1 MRSFF
6 WKLHRYVGLFLAP
19 VFAIILISGLFL
31 TMKPMLAP
39 TYSNMPLGDRAE
51 QAFQAV
57 QAAEQ
62 QGASISSFALDVDG
76 KRFWSVTDKKSP
88 LKAFSLENGELLGK
102 GGVSNEM
109 YGFMKKL
116 HKEIFINKIISEIA
130 AYAMAIMILVG
141 LIFMVRPQFR
151 KDLLSWH
158 NGLGV
163 WAWIVWAMLPITA
176 IMMTLHIGA
185 PKIKLNK
192 EAQKSVLK
200 IMQALNDENRLSEL
214 VAVDSMKGSTII
226 RLSENGQ
233 IKTVQLIQ
241 NEVSVPRNKNGQIEE
256 EIVILNDWQTLNTA
270 TYWPKVLHEGTWGG
284 KTSAIINFLAT
295 LGLLFFLFSGCYT
308 WLKRRMRQNAEAGQ
322 VLPIN
327 TTDKARFLVAY
338 ATQTGNAEK
347 LAKQTQKHLQQHNI
361 SADVASTAAVK
372 AEHLDGYENV
382 LLIVSTTGEGEL
394 PATAHALEKSL
405 LNSQLKQANVA
416 LLALGDKYFT
426 QFCGGGKKI
435 EAALKQ
441 AGAQFILP
449 TRLVSGKPFEDW
461 KTWLGELGQQFN
473 FPAPILEE
481 IISTDVA
488 TQATLIQRTRLD
500 KPEFNTREVG
510 ELLFRLPEN
519 ITFKGGDLMT
529 VTPPNSKTERTY
541 SIGSDSQDGNEVRL
555 TVGLNTFLDS
565 EQQLQKG
572 KGSDWLLH
580 QLNIGDTI
588 DVNIRQH
595 PSFTIIEND
604 DRPVIMVAVG
614 TGIAPLV
621 GFIPA
626 LKRHQR
632 DAWLFFG
639 NAHREACYL
648 HQNLWETAQK
658 EGVVTRINT
667 IFDNEQKGY
676 VQDEILR
683 YGKEIYEWIAKRQAI
698 VYVCGR
704 ESTVGKG
711 TERALAQIF
720 QEYSKCDEKVAME
733 KVEQL
738 KAEQALRMDLF
749 G

>member
-1 MRSFF
+1 M
-6 WKLHRYVGLFLAP
+6 
-19 VFAIILISGLFL
+19 
-31 TMKPMLAP
+31 
-39 TYSNMPLGDRAE
+39 
-51 QAFQAV
+51 
-57 QAAEQ
+57 
-62 QGASISSFALDVDG
+62 
-76 KRFWSVTDKKSP
+76 
-88 LKAFSLENGELLGK
+88 
-102 GGVSNEM
+102 
-109 YGFMKKL
+109 
-116 HKEIFINKIISEIA
+116 
-130 AYAMAIMILVG
+130 
-141 LIFMVRPQFR
+141 
-151 KDLLSWH
+151 
-158 NGLGV
+158 
-163 WAWIVWAMLPITA
+163 
-176 IMMTLHIGA
+176 
-185 PKIKLNK
+185 
-192 EAQKSVLK
+192 
-200 IMQALNDENRLSEL
+200 
-214 VAVDSMKGSTII
+214 
-226 RLSENGQ
+226 
-233 IKTVQLIQ
+233 
-241 NEVSVPRNKNGQIEE
+241 
-256 EIVILNDWQTLNTA
+256 
-270 TYWPKVLHEGTWGG
+270 
-284 KTSAIINFLAT
+284 
-295 LGLLFFLFSGCYT
+295 
-308 WLKRRMRQNAEAGQ
+308 
-322 VLPIN
+322 
-327 TTDKARFLVAY
+327 
-338 ATQTGNAEK
+338 
-347 LAKQTQKHLQQHNI
+347 
-361 SADVASTAAVK
+361 
-372 AEHLDGYENV
+372 
-382 LLIVSTTGEGEL
+382 
-394 PATAHALEKSL
+394 
-405 LNSQLKQANVA
+405 
-416 LLALGDKYFT
+416 
-426 QFCGGGKKI
+426 
-435 EAALKQ
+435 
-441 AGAQFILP
+441 
-449 TRLVSGKPFEDW
+449 
-461 KTWLGELGQQFN
+461 
-473 FPAPILEE
+473 
-481 IISTDVA
+481 
-488 TQATLIQRTRLD
+488 
-500 KPEFNTREVG
+500 
-510 ELLFRLPEN
+510 
-519 ITFKGGDLMT
+519 TFKGGDLMT

-704 ESTVGKG
+704 ENTVGKG

-720 QEYSKCDEKVAME
+720 QEYGKCDEKVAME